1 MGKQK
6 GDGARS
12 KNRPS
17 SSSLAASLL
26 PTGAASIGFGGFVGS
41 SRLESTS
48 TENSIPFS
56 DVDSEVAQHLKRL
69 GRKDPTT
76 KLKALATLCELFK
89 QKSGEDIVQII
100 PQWAFEYKRLLLEYN
115 REVRR
120 ATHETM
126 TSLVTAVGR
135 GLAPHLKSLMG
146 PWWFSQF
153 DPVSEISQ
161 AARRSFQ
168 DAFAAPEKRLDALIL
183 CTSEIF
189 LYLEENLKLTPQ
201 TISDKATPV
210 DELEEMHQL
219 VISSSL
225 LALATFLDILLVKQS
240 GLENV
245 KAEPKNVSKARA
257 IAVSF
262 AEKIFSAH
270 KYLTEFLKSQSS
282 VIRSATYSALGS
294 FIKHIPEVIT
304 EGNMKIIST
313 AILGSFQEKDP
324 TCYSSMWETI
334 LLFSKKYP
342 ESWAP
347 ANVQKTI
354 LNRFWQFLRNGCYGT
369 QQVSYPMLVP
379 FINTIPP
386 KSLKGDE
393 FFLNF
398 FQNLWAGR
406 NTSYSSSADRLAFF
420 KAFREC
426 FICAIENASRYFDG
440 EDAVYQFRVGIVDS
454 ILVDLLW
461 HSFLLLDSFK
471 SQDGVFPQKSSSG
484 SPEENIQSSQGQK
497 LEKQNIKFPLHY
509 MQNLGECIIEILLVI
524 SGEEH
529 SLLSTFYTTF
539 QENSLEFLQQT
550 EHLGKPSDQISQIV
564 SFLLLLEKHAV
575 KKGEMWPLVHLVGP
589 MVTKAFPVIK
599 SLDSPDAVRILS
611 VSVSIF
617 GPRRIVL
624 QLLSSEEVSSGAPSK
639 EGDNEFET
647 KHFMQVF
654 KETFVP
660 WCLHGNSLSVGARLD
675 LLLALLDDQHF
686 PEQWSSI
693 ITFANRS
700 VSNGLDSDSVDMLAE
715 LIEKVRRE
723 IDKIKGTEYFQPG
736 SNLEK
741 WHHNL
746 LDSTAIDVA
755 SCSPPYSKSYSR
767 FLRAVLGGSS
777 EEDQIYFVSKYSMV
791 LIFEELLR
799 KLISPLWDSSFSWA
813 KDACSLLLCT
823 EHKDS
828 ISESVFDNNML
839 EAAQFAFEVL
849 QSSFFCLKMF
859 VAEYSV
865 VSSISAALFILDWE
879 CRMSAQVDSNS
890 VTDEN
895 DEDDEL
901 QANFDSNL
909 GFGESF
915 HSFRLGVSS
924 NFWKSITVDNR
935 KKLANILIQTIRSAI
950 FEMYTTNSYEAPTF
964 CCEWMLEVLE
974 YICPNRYDEQS
985 LLDQLLDDGKTWAS
999 WVILAHS
1006 DGTRE
1011 ASLKFGN
1018 PQHIHALGH
1027 YQFVDF
1033 TAKLISKL
1041 GFGRVIAGSVQET
1054 SSSSLEVQETHPFSR
1069 SWLAAEV
1076 LCTWKW
1082 PGGSALGSFL
1092 PLLCEFAKAGNSY
1105 REENLLNS
1113 IVNTLL
1119 DGALVN
1125 GDNVEPRFLNVW
1137 PASDDEIE
1145 SIQDPFLRALVS
1157 LLLALFIKDN
1167 IWTNDKAAVFLKCL
1181 NDKLFFETT
1190 VNSRCLR
1197 ILPFLTSVIFRRLR
1211 RVPTESD
1218 EDAALEFSKENQVH
1232 NIIQGWLH
1240 RTLSLPPVI
1249 VLQADQ
1255 DTEQWVQLVISCY
1268 PLSSLG
1274 GISALKIASQKDVK
1288 RLEKTLLIDLFR
1300 KHRSGGGA
1308 LTYGTQSSS
1317 VQITLA
1323 KLTSVCVGYCWKEL
1337 NDEDWEFVLSQLR
1350 RQTDS
1355 AVLAME
1361 EVSESINDAV
1371 ISYSATKEVIKT
1383 KLEEIVRSIDPSP
1396 INIARNALFTY
1407 TLFYGLLEQQEED
1420 SSVSSLVKADKW
1432 CDIKD
1437 KILESVLRLF
1447 FATGVSEAIAGS
1459 SSCSDGSSIIASS
1472 RHVYTHF
1479 WELVS
1484 SIVINSPQ
1492 HVKVMAIQSME
1503 MWELSKGYVS
1513 SLYAILFS
1521 AKPIHSLQVAAYIML
1536 STDPVSHLAIT
1547 EEDACSAS
1555 VDVSTTSQEF
1565 VQSPN
1570 PSLSWDENIPV
1581 RDEISRMIIKS
1592 PDTLLEGDLISHH
1605 RVHVFTAWALLL
1617 SHLQS
1622 LASTS
1627 PARQKLVQWVQD
1639 FADTRILDC
1648 LFEHIPLQT
1657 GAMHSSKKKDVEL
1670 PAGVSEAA
1678 AAAKRAIATGSLL
1691 FSIESLWPIGTE
1703 EMSFLAGALYGSML
1717 RVLPAYVRDWYTRLR
1732 DRSTSSAIELFTKAY
1747 CSPLLL
1753 ADELSQIK
1761 KAALADENFSVSV
1774 SKSANEVVATYK
1786 KEETGIDLVIRLP
1799 ASYPLQP
1806 VDVECPKSLGI
1817 SELKRRKWLFSMLA
1831 FVRSQNGALAEAIRT
1846 WKNNFDKEFEGIEE
1860 CPICYSIIHT
1870 ANNSIPRLA
1879 CRTCKHKFHSACL
1892 YKWFSTS
1899 HKSTCPLCQSP
1910 F

>member
-26 PTGAASIGFGGFVGS
+26 PTGAATVGFGGFVGS
-41 SRLESTS
+41 SRLESTTTLTPDS
-48 TENSIPFS
+48 NPFS

-76 KLKALATLCELFK
+76 KLKALTTLQELFK

-210 DELEEMHQL
+210 DELEEMHQR
-219 VISSSL
+219 VVSSSL
-225 LALATFLDILLVKQS
+225 LALATLLDILLVKQQS

-245 KAEPKNVSKARA
+245 KAEPKNASKARA
-257 IAVSF
+257 TAVSS
-262 AEKIFSAH
+262 AEKIFSGH
-270 KYLTEFLKSQSS
+270 KYLTEFLKSKSP
-282 VIRSATYSALGS
+282 VIRAATYSALGS
-294 FIKHIPEVIT
+294 FIKHIPEVIN
-304 EGNMKIIST
+304 EGNMKLISA

-324 TCYSSMWETI
+324 TCHSPMWETV

-347 ANVQKTI
+347 ANIQKTV

-369 QQVSYPMLVP
+369 QQISYPMLVP

-386 KSLKGDE
+386 KSLKGNE
-393 FFLNF
+393 FFLDF

-426 FICAIENASRYFDG
+426 FIWAIENATRYFDG
-440 EDAVYQFRVGIVDS
+440 EDAVHQFRVGLVVS

-461 HSFLLLDSFK
+461 KSFLLLDSSK
-471 SQDGVFPQKSSSG
+471 SQDGVLPQKSCGG
-484 SPEENIQSSQGQK
+484 SPDENIQSSQGQK

-509 MQNLGECIIEILLVI
+509 MQNLGECIIEILSVI

-529 SLLSTFYTTF
+529 SLLTTFCATF
-539 QENSLEFLQQT
+539 QENTLEFLQQT
-550 EHLGKPSDQISQIV
+550 EQSRPSEQISQTV

-575 KKGEMWPLVHLVGP
+575 KKGEMWPLVYLTGP
-589 MVTKAFPVIK
+589 MLTKAFPVIK

-617 GPRRIVL
+617 GPRSIVS
-624 QLLSSEEVSSGAPSK
+624 QLHSSEEMCSGAPSK
-639 EGDNEFET
+639 EGDNDYET

-660 WCLHGNSLSVGARLD
+660 WCLHGSSLSVGARLD

-700 VSNGLDSDSVDMLAE
+700 LSNGLDSDSIDMLAV
-715 LIEKVRRE
+715 LIEKVRRAIGKNE
-723 IDKIKGTEYFQPG
+723 GTKYFRPG

-746 LDSTAIDVA
+746 LDSIATNIA
-755 SCSPPYSKSYSR
+755 SCSLPFLKSYSR

-777 EEDQIYFVSKYSMV
+777 EEDKIYFVSKDSMA

-813 KDACSLLLCT
+813 KDACSLLLRT
-823 EHKDS
+823 EDKDS
-828 ISESVFDNNML
+828 ISKSLFHNNML

-849 QSSFFCLKMF
+849 KSSFFCLMMF
-859 VAEYSV
+859 VGEYGV
-865 VSSISAALFILDWE
+865 VSSISAAIFMLDWE
-879 CRMSAQVDSNS
+879 YRMSAQVDSNS

-895 DEDDEL
+895 DEDDDS
-901 QANFDSNL
+901 QANRDPNL

-915 HSFRLGVSS
+915 HSFRLEVSS
-924 NFWKSITVDNR
+924 DFWKSINVDNR
-935 KKLANILIQTIRSAI
+935 KKLANILVQTIRSAI
-950 FEMYTTNSYEAPTF
+950 FETYTANTYEAPTL

-974 YICPNRYDEQS
+974 YICPSRYEEQS

-999 WVILAHS
+999 WVMLAHS
-1006 DGTRE
+1006 DGTRV

-1018 PQHIHALGH
+1018 PRHTHE

-1033 TAKLISKL
+1033 IVKLISKL
-1041 GFGRVIAGSVQET
+1041 GCGRVIAGTAQET
-1054 SSSSLEVQETHPFSR
+1054 SSSSLEVQETHAFSR

-1082 PGGSALGSFL
+1082 PGGSAVSSFL
-1092 PLLCEFAKAGNSY
+1092 PSLCEFAKAGNSPQ
-1105 REENLLNS
+1105 EDNLLNS

-1125 GDNVEPRFLNVW
+1125 GDNVEPSFLNVW

-1167 IWTNDKAAVFLKCL
+1167 VWTNDKAAVFLKCL
-1181 NDKLFFETT
+1181 NDKLFFGTT
-1190 VNSRCLR
+1190 INTRCLR
-1197 ILPFLTSVIFRRLR
+1197 ILPFLTSVIIRRLR
-1211 RVPTESD
+1211 RGLTESD
-1218 EDAALEFSKENQVH
+1218 EDAPLEFPKENQVH
-1232 NIIQGWLH
+1232 NIIQGWLQK
-1240 RTLSLPPVI
+1240 TQSLPPLNSSPFV
-1249 VLQADQ
+1249 A

-1268 PLSSLG
+1268 SLSSVG
-1274 GISALKIASQKDVK
+1274 GVSALKMASQKDVK
-1288 RLEKTLLIDLFR
+1288 RLEKTLLVDLFR
-1300 KHRSGGGA
+1300 KHRSGGDA
-1308 LTYGTQSSS
+1308 LTSATTQSSA
-1317 VQITLA
+1317 VQITLE

-1337 NDEDWEFVLSQLR
+1337 NDDDWEFVLSQLR

-1355 AVLAME
+1355 AVLALE
-1361 EVSESINDAV
+1361 EVAESVNDAV
-1371 ISYSATKEVIKT
+1371 VNYSATEEVIKT
-1383 KLEEIVRSIDPSP
+1383 KLEEVVRSLDPSP
-1396 INIARNALFTY
+1396 INIARNSLFTY

-1420 SSVSSLVKADKW
+1420 SSASSLVKADKW
-1432 CDIKD
+1432 SDIKE
-1437 KILESVLRLF
+1437 KILDSVLRLF
-1447 FATGVSEAIAGS
+1447 FATGVTEAIAGS
-1459 SSCSDGSSIIASS
+1459 EDCSSIIASS
-1472 RHVYTHF
+1472 RHACTHF

-1484 SIVINSPQ
+1484 FIVINSPE
-1492 HVKVMAIQSME
+1492 HVKVTAIQSME

-1536 STDPVSHLAIT
+1536 STDPISHLAIT
-1547 EEDACSAS
+1547 EEDASSPSGDAS
-1555 VDVSTTSQEF
+1555 TSQED

-1570 PSLSWDENIPV
+1570 LSLSSDENIPV

-1592 PDTLLEGDLISHH
+1592 PSALIEGDLISHH
-1605 RVHVFTAWALLL
+1605 RVNVFTAWALLL
-1617 SHLQS
+1617 CHLQS
-1622 LASTS
+1622 LASAS

-1639 FADTRILDC
+1639 FADTQVLDC
-1648 LFEHIPLQT
+1648 LFEHIPLQS
-1657 GAMHSSKKKDVEL
+1657 GAMRSSKKKDVEL

-1678 AAAKRAIATGSLL
+1678 AAAKRAITTGSLL
-1691 FSIESLWPIGTE
+1691 FAIESLWSIGTE
-1703 EMSFLAGALYGSML
+1703 EMSSLAGALYGSML
-1717 RVLPAYVRDWYTRLR
+1717 HVLPAYVRDWYTRLR
-1732 DRSTSSAIELFTKAY
+1732 DQSTSSAIELFTKAY

-1761 KAALADENFSVSV
+1761 KAALADENFSVCV
-1774 SKSANEVVATYK
+1774 SKSAYEVVATYK

-1799 ASYPLQP
+1799 ASYPLLP

-1879 CRTCKHKFHSACL
+1879 CKTCKHKFHSACL

>member
-26 PTGAASIGFGGFVGS
+26 PTGAASIGFGGFIGS

-48 TENSIPFS
+48 TENPIPFS

-69 GRKDPTT
+69 GRKDQTT

-89 QKSGEDIVQII
+89 QKSGDDIVQII

-201 TISDKATPV
+201 TISDKATPG
-210 DELEEMHQL
+210 DELEEMHQR

-257 IAVSF
+257 TAISS
-262 AEKIFSAH
+262 AEKIFSGH
-270 KYLTEFLKSQSS
+270 KYLTEFLKSQSP
-282 VIRSATYSALGS
+282 VVRSATYSALGS

-304 EGNMKIIST
+304 EGDMKILST

-324 TCYSSMWETI
+324 TCHSSMWETI

-369 QQVSYPMLVP
+369 QQVSYPILVP
-379 FINTIPP
+379 FINTLPP
-386 KSLKGDE
+386 KSLKGNE

-398 FQNLWAGR
+398 FRNLWAGR

-420 KAFREC
+420 KAFKEC
-426 FICAIENASRYFDG
+426 FIWAIENASRYFDR
-440 EDAVYQFRVGIVDS
+440 EDAVHQFRVGLVDS

-471 SQDGVFPQKSSSG
+471 SQDGVFPRKSSIGEAKYQVS
-484 SPEENIQSSQGQK
+484 
-497 LEKQNIKFPLHY
+497 LALHAD
-509 MQNLGECIIEILLVI
+509 LGECIIEILLVI

-529 SLLSTFYTTF
+529 SLLSTFCTTF

-550 EHLGKPSDQISQIV
+550 EQLGRPSEQISQII

-575 KKGEMWPLVHLVGP
+575 KKGEMWPLVHLAGP

-599 SLDSPDAVRILS
+599 STDSPDAVRILS
-611 VSVSIF
+611 VSVSKF
-617 GPRRIVL
+617 GPRRIVS
-624 QLLSSEEVSSGAPSK
+624 QLLNSEEVCSGAPSK
-639 EGDNEFET
+639 EGDNECET

-660 WCLHGNSLSVGARLD
+660 WCLHGSSLSVGARLD

-686 PEQWSSI
+686 PEQWM
-693 ITFANRS
+693 
-700 VSNGLDSDSVDMLAE
+700 SNGLDSDSVDMLAE
-715 LIEKVRRE
+715 LIEKVRRV
-723 IDKIKGTEYFQPG
+723 IDKNEGTKYFRPG

-741 WHHNL
+741 WHHNM

-755 SCSPPYSKSYSR
+755 SCSRPCSKSYSR

-777 EEDQIYFVSKYSMV
+777 EEDQIYFVSKDSMV
-791 LIFEELLR
+791 LILEELLR
-799 KLISPLWDSSFSWA
+799 KLILPLCDSSFSWA

-828 ISESVFDNNML
+828 YPKPVIHDNML

-859 VAEYSV
+859 VAEYGV
-865 VSSISAALFILDWE
+865 VSSISAAIFILDRE
-879 CRMSAQVDSNS
+879 YRMSAQVDSNS
-890 VTDEN
+890 ITDEN
-895 DEDDEL
+895 DEDGDFK
-901 QANFDSNL
+901 ANLDSNL

-915 HSFRLGVSS
+915 HSFLLEVSS
-924 NFWKSITVDNR
+924 NFWKNITVDNR
-935 KKLANILIQTIRSAI
+935 KKLANILVQTIRSAI
-950 FEMYTTNSYEAPTF
+950 FETYPTNSYDASTF

-974 YICPNRYDEQS
+974 YICPSRNEEQS
-985 LLDQLLDDGKTWAS
+985 LLDQL
-999 WVILAHS
+999 
-1006 DGTRE
+1006 DGTR
-1011 ASLKFGN
+1011 AACLKFGN
-1018 PQHIHALGH
+1018 PQHVHAFGH

-1041 GFGRVIAGSVQET
+1041 GFGRVIAGCVQEA
-1054 SSSSLEVQETHPFSR
+1054 SSSSLEVQETLSFSR

-1125 GDNVEPRFLNVW
+1125 GDNVEPSFLNVW

-1145 SIQDPFLRALVS
+1145 SIQNPFLRALVS

-1181 NDKLFFETT
+1181 NDKLFFGTA

-1218 EDAALEFSKENQVH
+1218 EDAPLEFSKENQVH
-1232 NIIQGWLH
+1232 NIIQGWLQ
-1240 RTLSLPPVI
+1240 RTLSLPPLI
-1249 VLQADQ
+1249 VLQTDQ
-1255 DTEQWVQLVISCY
+1255 EQWVQLVISCY

-1300 KHRSGGGA
+1300 KQRSGSGA
-1308 LTYGTQSSS
+1308 LTSTTQSSS
-1317 VQITLA
+1317 VQITLE

-1361 EVSESINDAV
+1361 EVAESVNDAV

-1383 KLEEIVRSIDPSP
+1383 KLEEIVGSIDPSP

-1407 TLFYGLLEQQEED
+1407 TLFHGLLEQQEED

-1437 KILESVLRLF
+1437 KILESVLRVF
-1447 FATGVSEAIAGS
+1447 FVTGVSEAIAGS

-1472 RHVYTHF
+1472 RHVFTHF

-1492 HVKVMAIQSME
+1492 HVKVTAIQSME

-1547 EEDACSAS
+1547 EEDACCAS
-1555 VDVSTTSQEF
+1555 GDVSTTSQEY

-1570 PSLSWDENIPV
+1570 PSLSSDENIPV
-1581 RDEISRMIIKS
+1581 RDEISRMITKS

-1648 LFEHIPLQT
+1648 LFEHIPLQS

-1678 AAAKRAIATGSLL
+1678 AAAKRAITTGSLL

-1717 RVLPAYVRDWYTRLR
+1717 RVLPAYVRDWYTSLR

-1761 KAALADENFSVSV
+1761 KAAVADENFSVSV
-1774 SKSANEVVATYK
+1774 SKSAYEVVATYK
-1786 KEETGIDLVIRLP
+1786 KEETGIDLVIHLP

>member
-17 SSSLAASLL
+17 SSSVAASLL
-26 PTGAASIGFGGFVGS
+26 PTGAATVGFGGFVGS
-41 SRLESTS
+41 SRLESTTLTPDS
-48 TENSIPFS
+48 NPFS

-76 KLKALATLCELFK
+76 KLKALTTLQELFK

-210 DELEEMHQL
+210 DELEEMHQR

-225 LALATFLDILLVKQS
+225 LALATLLDILLVKQQS

-245 KAEPKNVSKARA
+245 KAEPKNASKARA
-257 IAVSF
+257 TAVSS

-270 KYLTEFLKSQSS
+270 KYLTEFLKSKSP

-294 FIKHIPEVIT
+294 FIKHIPEVIN
-304 EGNMKIIST
+304 EGNMKIISA

-324 TCYSSMWETI
+324 ACHSSMWETV

-347 ANVQKTI
+347 ANIQKTV

-369 QQVSYPMLVP
+369 QQISYPMLVP
-379 FINTIPP
+379 FINTVPP
-386 KSLKGDE
+386 KSLKGNE
-393 FFLNF
+393 FFLDF

-426 FICAIENASRYFDG
+426 FIWAIENASRYFDG
-440 EDAVYQFRVGIVDS
+440 EDAVHQFRVGLVVS
-454 ILVDLLW
+454 ILVNLLW
-461 HSFLLLDSFK
+461 QSFLLLDSSK
-471 SQDGVFPQKSSSG
+471 SQDVVLPQKSSSG
-484 SPEENIQSSQGQK
+484 SPEENVPSSQGQK
-497 LEKQNIKFPLHY
+497 LEKQNIKFPLLY
-509 MQNLGECIIEILLVI
+509 MQNLGECIIEILSII

-529 SLLSTFYTTF
+529 SLLSTFCTTF
-539 QENSLEFLQQT
+539 QENTLEFLHQT
-550 EHLGKPSDQISQIV
+550 EQSRPSEQISQIV
-564 SFLLLLEKHAV
+564 SFLLLLEKHPV
-575 KKGEMWPLVHLVGP
+575 KKGEMWPLVYLTGP
-589 MVTKAFPVIK
+589 MLTKAFPVIK

-617 GPRRIVL
+617 GPRSIVS
-624 QLLSSEEVSSGAPSK
+624 QLRSSEEVCSGAPSK
-639 EGDNEFET
+639 EGDNDYET

-660 WCLHGNSLSVGARLD
+660 WCLHGSSLSVGARLD

-686 PEQWSSI
+686 SEQWSSI

-700 VSNGLDSDSVDMLAE
+700 LSNGLDSDSIDMLAV
-715 LIEKVRRE
+715 LIEKVRGA
-723 IDKIKGTEYFQPG
+723 IDKNEGTKYFRPG

-746 LDSTAIDVA
+746 LDSIAANVA
-755 SCSPPYSKSYSR
+755 SCSPPFLKSYSR

-777 EEDQIYFVSKYSMV
+777 EEDKIYFVSKDSMA

-823 EHKDS
+823 EDKHS
-828 ISESVFDNNML
+828 ISKSLFHNNML

-849 QSSFFCLKMF
+849 QSSFFCLMMF
-859 VAEYSV
+859 VGEYGV
-865 VSSISAALFILDWE
+865 VSSISAAIFILDWE
-879 CRMSAQVDSNS
+879 NRMSAQVDSNS

-895 DEDDEL
+895 DEDDDS
-901 QANFDSNL
+901 QANLDPNF

-915 HSFRLGVSS
+915 HSFRLEVSS
-924 NFWKSITVDNR
+924 DFWKSINVDNR
-935 KKLANILIQTIRSAI
+935 KKLANILVQTIRSAI
-950 FEMYTTNSYEAPTF
+950 FETYTANTYEAPTL

-974 YICPNRYDEQS
+974 YICPSRYEEQS

-999 WVILAHS
+999 WVMLAHS
-1006 DGTRE
+1006 DGTIV

-1018 PQHIHALGH
+1018 PQHTHE

-1033 TAKLISKL
+1033 IVKLISKL
-1041 GFGRVIAGSVQET
+1041 GCGRVIAGTAQET
-1054 SSSSLEVQETHPFSR
+1054 SSSSLEVQETHAFSR

-1082 PGGSALGSFL
+1082 PGGSAVSSFL
-1092 PLLCEFAKAGNSY
+1092 PSLCDFAKGGNSPQ
-1105 REENLLNS
+1105 EDNLLNS

-1125 GDNVEPRFLNVW
+1125 GDNVEPSFLNVW

-1167 IWTNDKAAVFLKCL
+1167 VWTNDKAAVFLKCL
-1181 NDKLFFETT
+1181 NDKLFFGTT
-1190 VNSRCLR
+1190 INTRCLR
-1197 ILPFLTSVIFRRLR
+1197 ILPFLTSVIIRRLR
-1211 RVPTESD
+1211 RGLTESD
-1218 EDAALEFSKENQVH
+1218 EDAPLEFSQENQVH
-1232 NIIQGWLH
+1232 NIIQGWLQ
-1240 RTLSLPPVI
+1240 RTQSLPPLNSSPFV
-1249 VLQADQ
+1249 A
-1255 DTEQWVQLVISCY
+1255 DTEQWVQVVISCY
-1268 PLSSLG
+1268 PLSSVG
-1274 GISALKIASQKDVK
+1274 GVSALKMASQKDVK
-1288 RLEKTLLIDLFR
+1288 RLEKTLLVDLFR
-1300 KHRSGGGA
+1300 KHRSGGDA
-1308 LTYGTQSSS
+1308 LTSATQSSA
-1317 VQITLA
+1317 VQITLE

-1337 NDEDWEFVLSQLR
+1337 NDDDWEFVLSQLR

-1355 AVLAME
+1355 AVLALE
-1361 EVSESINDAV
+1361 EVAESVNDAV
-1371 ISYSATKEVIKT
+1371 VNYSATEEVIKT
-1383 KLEEIVRSIDPSP
+1383 KLEEIVRSLDPSP
-1396 INIARNALFTY
+1396 INIARNSLFTY

-1420 SSVSSLVKADKW
+1420 PSASSLVKADKW
-1432 CDIKD
+1432 SDIKE

-1447 FATGVSEAIAGS
+1447 FATGVTEAIAGS
-1459 SSCSDGSSIIASS
+1459 EGCSSIIASS
-1472 RHVYTHF
+1472 RHACTHF

-1484 SIVINSPQ
+1484 FIVINSPQ
-1492 HVKVMAIQSME
+1492 HVKVTAIQSME

-1547 EEDACSAS
+1547 EEDASSPSGDAS
-1555 VDVSTTSQEF
+1555 TSQED

-1570 PSLSWDENIPV
+1570 LSLSSVENIPV
-1581 RDEISRMIIKS
+1581 RDEISRMIVKS
-1592 PDTLLEGDLISHH
+1592 PSPLIEGDLISHH
-1605 RVHVFTAWALLL
+1605 RVNVFTAWALLL

-1622 LASTS
+1622 LASPS
-1627 PARQKLVQWVQD
+1627 PAKQKLVQWVQD
-1639 FADTRILDC
+1639 FADTQILDC
-1648 LFEHIPLQT
+1648 LLEHIPLQS
-1657 GAMHSSKKKDVEL
+1657 GAMRSSKKKDVEL
-1670 PAGVSEAA
+1670 PVGVSEAA
-1678 AAAKRAIATGSLL
+1678 AAAKLAISTGSLL
-1691 FSIESLWPIGTE
+1691 FAIESLWPIGTE
-1703 EMSFLAGALYGSML
+1703 EMSSLAGALYGSML
-1717 RVLPAYVRDWYTRLR
+1717 HVLPAYVRDWYTRLR
-1732 DRSTSSAIELFTKAY
+1732 DRSTSAAIELFTKTY

-1761 KAALADENFSVSV
+1761 KAALVDENFSVSV
-1774 SKSANEVVATYK
+1774 SKPAYEVVATYK

-1799 ASYPLQP
+1799 ASYPLLP

-1817 SELKRRKWLFSMLA
+1817 SELKRRKWLFSMVA

-1879 CRTCKHKFHSACL
+1879 CKTCKHKFHSACL